1 LINKIKI
8 DFILFTIIIFIKMDL
23 SQSKLTKDQWDFLEK
38 PVSRS
43 ELKILKLI
51 FSSRDNINISHN
63 DSKSI
68 VSYMKLNSKDDDN
81 IDNYLFHQYFNR
93 KIEKDRKKHL
103 PNFKVPSLKKNK
115 IKQKDIIRIKNSAK
129 KLKEQDL
136 FENILIENSNNFLN
150 KDYDP
155 HHFYTLTQ
163 LIQNNIYRTNKYV
176 LMYINTI
183 IETYKKKVS
192 IKNLIKNAHNYIE
205 RNNII
210 IKYTDVK
217 LYQHQKQLFTIT
229 NKNNNFL
236 VLYQAPTGTGKTL
249 SPIGIKK
256 KVIFVCAA
264 KHIGLQLAKSCI
276 SLEIPIA
283 MALGCNDVSDI
294 RLHYFAAKEFTRNRR
309 TGGYFRV
316 DNSVGDKVE
325 IIISDIQSYLYAMRY
340 MLAFN
345 DKNNLV
351 WYWDEPTITL
361 DYNTHKYHNILKQ
374 NWDQNE
380 IPNIILSSATLPLEK
395 DIFPMILKYKQ
406 TFPEG
411 KKYDVISYECKKTIP
426 ILDSKGNIAMP
437 HYVYDNVTDLKK
449 SVKHLND
456 NKTILRYFDLDEIS
470 KFISY
475 VNKKKYIP
483 DRYLINNYFDDISNI
498 NVINLKLYYLKILS
512 KIKNKPYID
521 TREYLLKK
529 RKQKYGSLIKITT
542 SDAYTLT
549 DGPTIFLT
557 NNVEKVAKIYL
568 KASNIPT
575 NELSYLMKI
584 IKKNE
589 LYRVEI
595 EKLLMEDKEK
605 QDKKNEKLLDKNLK
619 DDSKELMLQEEWTK
633 KINSIKSL
641 LSPVELKKIYVPNSD
656 FHIKE
661 WANKT
666 DNNCFTSDIDEEI
679 IEEIM
684 LLNIRDEWKILLMMG
699 IGVFKEDNDKKYKDI
714 MKKLAENQKLY
725 LIIASTDYIYGTNY
739 QFCHGYLSKDLE
751 DITQEKIIQAFG
763 RIGRRDPQ
771 KDYSVRLRDDNVIH
785 KLFVEEED
793 KKEVKNM
800 NRLFGFN

>member
-1 LINKIKI
+1 
-8 DFILFTIIIFIKMDL
+8 MDL
-23 SQSKLTKDQWDFLEK
+23 SQSKLTKEQWEFLEK
-38 PVSRS
+38 PVGAD

-51 FSSRDNINISHN
+51 FSSRKNINVSIN

-68 VSYMKLNSKDDDN
+68 VSYMKLNSDDDDN
-81 IDNYLFHQYFNR
+81 IDTYLFHEYFNK
-93 KIEKDRKKHL
+93 KIEKDMKIYL
-103 PNFKVPSLKKNK
+103 PHFKPPSLKKNK

-129 KLKEQDL
+129 KLKQQHL
-136 FENILIENSNNFLN
+136 FENILIENSNKFLN
-150 KDYDP
+150 KNFDP
-155 HHFYTLTQ
+155 YHYYTLTQ

-176 LMYINTI
+176 LKYIKDI
-183 IETYKKKVS
+183 IDKYKNNVS

-210 IKYTDVK
+210 IKYTDIK
-217 LYQHQKQLFTIT
+217 LYEHQKQLFSIV
-229 NKNNNFL
+229 NNNDNL
-236 VLYQAPTGTGKTL
+236 LILYQAPTGTGKTL
-249 SPIGIKK
+249 SPIGLKK
-256 KVIFVCAA
+256 KIIFVCAA

-283 MALGCNDVSDI
+283 MALGCNDVGDI

-325 IIISDIQSYLYAMRY
+325 IIISDIKSYLYAMRY

-345 DKNNLV
+345 DKNDLL

-361 DYNTHKYHNILKQ
+361 DYEEHKYHNILKQ

-395 DIFPMILKYKQ
+395 DIFPMILNYKHK
-406 TFPEG
+406 FPKG

-426 ILDSKGNIAMP
+426 MLDSKGNVAMP
-437 HYVYDNVTDLKK
+437 HFVYDNVTDLKK
-449 SVKHLND
+449 SVTHLND
-456 NKTILRYFDLDEIS
+456 NKTILRYFDLNEIS
-470 KFISY
+470 KFILY
-475 VNKKKYIP
+475 VNKNEYINE
-483 DRYLINNYFDDISNI
+483 RYLIKNYFDDICSI

-512 KIKNKPYID
+512 KIKNDKYIL
-521 TREYLLKK
+521 TRNYLLKK
-529 RKQKYGSLIKITT
+529 RNQKYKSLIKITT
-542 SDAYTLT
+542 SDAFTLT

-568 KASNIPT
+568 KASNIPSD
-575 NELSYLMKI
+575 ELSYLMKI

-589 LYRVEI
+589 LYRIEI

-619 DDSKELMLQEEWTK
+619 DDSRELMLQDEWTK
-633 KINSIKSL
+633 KINSIKNL
-641 LSPVELKKIYVPNSD
+641 LTPVELKQIYVPNSD

-661 WANKT
+661 WANNT
-666 DNNCFTSDIDEEI
+666 DNNCFTSDIDEDT

-714 MKKLAENQKLY
+714 MKRLAETQKLY

-751 DITQEKIIQAFG
+751 NITQEKIIQAFG

-785 KLFVEEED
+785 KLFVEEQD

>member
-1 LINKIKI
+1 
-8 DFILFTIIIFIKMDL
+8 MDL

>member
-1 LINKIKI
+1 
-8 DFILFTIIIFIKMDL
+8 MDL
-23 SQSKLTKDQWDFLEK
+23 SQSKLTKEQWDFLEK

-51 FSSRDNINISHN
+51 FSSRNNINVSHN

-68 VSYMKLNSKDDDN
+68 VSYMKLNSNDNDN
-81 IDNYLFHQYFNR
+81 IDSYLFHQYFSR

-103 PNFKVPSLKKNK
+103 PNFKPPSLKKNK
-115 IKQKDIIRIKNSAK
+115 IKQKDIIRIKNSAR

-136 FENILIENSNNFLN
+136 FENILIQNSNNFLN

-155 HHFYTLTQ
+155 YHFYTLTQ

-176 LMYINTI
+176 LKYITSI

-217 LYQHQKQLFTIT
+217 LYEHQKKLFSIV
-229 NKNNNFL
+229 NNNDNFL
-236 VLYQAPTGTGKTL
+236 ILYQAPTGTGKTL

-361 DYNTHKYHNILKQ
+361 DYNNHEFHGILKQ

-406 TFPEG
+406 TFPKG
-411 KKYDVISYECKKTIP
+411 RKFDVISYECKKTIP
-426 ILDSKGNIAMP
+426 ILDSKGNVAMP
-437 HYVYDNVTDLKK
+437 HFVYDNVNDLKR
-449 SVKHLND
+449 SVQHLD
-456 NKTILRYFDLDEIS
+456 SNKTILRYFDLDEIS

-483 DRYLINNYFDDISNI
+483 ERYLINNYFDDIANI

-512 KIKNKPYID
+512 KIKNEPYIA
-521 TREYLLKK
+521 TRNHLLNK

-542 SDAYTLT
+542 SDAHTLT

-584 IKKNE
+584 INQNE
-589 LYRVEI
+589 LYRIEI

-661 WANKT
+661 WASKT